1 MKNIRRINWLIIS
14 LLGGILATSVSNAQ
28 DTASAIRGTV
38 TDTDGNVVSGATVV
52 VKHLPTG
59 SSKTYTTNESG
70 NYQARG
76 LRVGGPYMVS
86 ISSEGYADASQEDI
100 YISLGETQTIDAA
113 MKLKKW

>member
-1 MKNIRRINWLIIS
+1 MKNIKRFSWVLIVLMMAI
-14 LLGGILATSVSNAQ
+14 APMSVMAQ

-38 TDTDGNVVSGATVV
+38 TDTEGNIVSGATVV

-59 SSKTYTTNESG
+59 STKTYTTNESG

-86 ISSEGYADASQEDI
+86 ISNSGYADATQEDI

-113 MKLKKW
+113 IAAN